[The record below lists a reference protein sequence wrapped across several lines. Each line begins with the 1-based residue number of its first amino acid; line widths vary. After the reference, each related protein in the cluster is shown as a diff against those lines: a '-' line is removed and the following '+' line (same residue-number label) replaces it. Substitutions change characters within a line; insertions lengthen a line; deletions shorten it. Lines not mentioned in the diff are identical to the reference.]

1 MQAGGDDQLF
11 KENNKKFIVD
21 EGSID
26 FKVTSVCRASDSQS
40 LASSALFRAG
50 LSPIAVST

>member
-1 MQAGGDDQLF
+1 MPAMQAGGDDQLF

-26 FKVTSVCRASDSQS
+26 FKVTQVRGS
-40 LASSALFRAG
+40 LTS
-50 LSPIAVST
+50 